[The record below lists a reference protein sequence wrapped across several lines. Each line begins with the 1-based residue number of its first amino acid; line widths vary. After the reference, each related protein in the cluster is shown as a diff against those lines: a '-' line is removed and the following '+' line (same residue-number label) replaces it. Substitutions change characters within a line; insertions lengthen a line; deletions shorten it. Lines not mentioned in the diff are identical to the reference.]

1 MKQYINITSAYY
13 DISDELEEGVLQDVE
28 YKEYLTCQGVGGEW
42 HKVLANVV
50 RNEIF
55 INIVGEVASHI
66 ILSVIKDVYKKFKDY
81 CKEGKKEDLE
91 DSEQVIVVEADLI
104 LHVYYE
110 GEYQG
115 AIGPKTIH
123 DLDEET
129 IRKFKDTKSV
139 FLDQDGLK
147 TF

>member
-55 INIVGEVASHI
+55 INIVGGVASHI

-81 CKEGKKEDLE
+81 CKEGKKE
-91 DSEQVIVVEADLI
+91 
-104 LHVYYE
+104 
-110 GEYQG
+110 G
-115 AIGPKTIH
+115 AISPKTIH
-123 DLDEET
+123 DLDVET
-129 IRKFKDTKSV
+129 KRKFKDTKRA